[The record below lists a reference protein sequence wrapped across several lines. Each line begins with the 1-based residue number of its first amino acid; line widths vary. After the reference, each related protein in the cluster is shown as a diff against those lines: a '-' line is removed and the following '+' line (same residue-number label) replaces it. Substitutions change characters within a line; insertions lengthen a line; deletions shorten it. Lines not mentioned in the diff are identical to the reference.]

1 MNKEIIMRLEEVSST
16 QTHAKALREQG
27 KPVVVIAKRQTGGQG
42 TKNRSFSS
50 KEGGLYF
57 SKLSFYENF
66 SAKDAFK
73 LTQRTAVAVC
83 KTLEDYGFAPKIKWA
98 NDVFV
103 NEKKICGILIENTF
117 SGAKLLSSVI
127 GVGLNVNNAL
137 PSELSQI
144 ATTMQAERGVAFDL
158 QEVEKRLLVYLNE
171 EFFEEDYR
179 VRLGWIGEQVALEF
193 SNERVHAT
201 LLSVN
206 GRGELVVKI
215 GGEIKEIAAGEI
227 SLRVN
232 ER

>member
-1 MNKEIIMRLEEVSST
+1 MKQGIIVRLEEVDST
-16 QTHAKALREQG
+16 QTHAKELREKG
-27 KPVVVIAKRQTGGQG
+27 IATVVVAQRQTGGQG

-50 KEGGLYF
+50 EKGGLYF

-83 KTLEDYGFAPKIKWA
+83 KTLESYGFQPKIKWA

-103 NEKKICGILIENTF
+103 NGKKICGILIENTF
-117 SGAKLLSSVI
+117 SGTRLVNSVI
-127 GVGLNVNNAL
+127 GVGLNVNNRL
-137 PSELSQI
+137 PNDLAEI
-144 ATTMQAERGVAFDL
+144 ATSMQAERGVSFAL
-158 QEVEKRLLVYLNE
+158 QEVEARLFSYLNE
-171 EFFEEDYR
+171 DFSGEDYR
-179 VRLGWIGEQVALEF
+179 SRLGWIGERVALEF
-193 SNERVHAT
+193 GNERVHAT

-206 GRGELVVKI
+206 ERGELVVKI
-215 GGEIKEIAAGEI
+215 GEKIKEIAAGEI